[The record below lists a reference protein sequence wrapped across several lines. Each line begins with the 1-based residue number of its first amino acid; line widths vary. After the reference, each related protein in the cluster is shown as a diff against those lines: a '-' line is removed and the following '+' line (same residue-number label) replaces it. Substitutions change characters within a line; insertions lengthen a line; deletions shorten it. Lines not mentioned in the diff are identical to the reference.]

1 MTLASKPNEPRSPTV
16 LEMERL
22 LAEMSCIHALRADE
36 GDSVTILCDNPEG
49 PPNNAVECCG
59 FWTEWNDLRFG
70 GETLLAALQAAVAD
84 RVALTSAKGA

>member
-1 MTLASKPNEPRSPTV
+1 M

-59 FWTEWNDLRFG
+59 AWTEWNDLRFD
-70 GETLLAALQAAVAD
+70 GETLLDALRAASVA
-84 RVALTSAKGA
+84 RNAPP